1 MQKKGRTTLPA
12 GEAGAAVGEI
22 LVARRGLDGADV
34 AGRHAFKGA
43 RVTSNLS
50 LSPPPPP
57 RAWNWRRRQRE
68 GERCNRERRLK
79 KEDGS

>member
-22 LVARRGLDGADV
+22 LVAWRGLDGADV

-50 LSPPPPP
+50 LSPSCVEQEAAAA
-57 RAWNWRRRQRE
+57 RGRKMQ
-68 GERCNRERRLK
+68 
-79 KEDGS
+79 